1 MTIIYNYAIGKISE
15 NHAILAKYQELYMI
29 ACYST

>member
-15 NHAILAKYQELYMI
+15 NYAILAKYQELYMI
-29 ACYST
+29 ACYLT